1 MLLWLYIGIVVL
13 LISIYIDYYRGV
25 EIPEDIKETARNDPL
40 ILLCAIMMSM
50 LMWPYLVYGW
60 ITGLI
65 KYFRRRK

>member
-1 MLLWLYIGIVVL
+1 MILWFYIGIVVL
-13 LISIYIDYYRGV
+13 LISLYVDHCRGV

-40 ILLCAIMMSM
+40 VLLCAIIMSM
-50 LMWPYLVYGW
+50 LMWPYIVYGW

>member
-1 MLLWLYIGIVVL
+1 MTLWLYIGIVVL
-13 LISIYIDYYRGV
+13 LISLYVDYYRGV